1 MWHVDVDV
9 DADVDADVDVDVTRL
24 GMMTA
29 NLDASRAR
37 NSHKT
42 FWNCA
47 GSSCVLKA
55 CTEGSGKA

>member
-1 MWHVDVDV
+1 MWHVDV
-9 DADVDADVDVDVTRL
+9 DADVDADVTRL